1 MFDYIDYEKQSN
13 ESSLHAEI
21 IAENS
26 KQEIFCRF
34 TGRKLGEI
42 GQRPRGF
49 DPESLPDFDGENSIS
64 HAIGEDVLESLRHLQ
79 LCGRGLVRSSSLIWE
94 GDD

>member
-1 MFDYIDYEKQSN
+1 MQYLDYEKQAQ
-13 ESSLHAEI
+13 ESALHSEI

-26 KQEIFCRF
+26 KEIFCRF

-42 GQRPRGF
+42 GLKPRGF
-49 DPESLPDFDGENSIS
+49 DPESLPEFDAENEQSK
-64 HAIGEDVLESLRHLQ
+64 AIGEDTRDALRNLQ
-79 LCGRGLVRSSSLIWE
+79 LCGRGIVRSSSLIWE